1 MVSVP
6 DTDGQYYLLPILDMW
21 SDVFAVPGKRT
32 SGTGAANSV
41 LVPLGF
47 EVSPAASSTS
57 CTPKM
62 LAFERVWTL
71 HSPRTAQLILLML
84 GNRAT
89 GAGYD

>member
-6 DTDGQYYLLPILDMW
+6 DTDGRYYLLPILDMW

-32 SGTGAANSV
+32 SGTGAANYV

-57 CTPKM
+57 CTPKCS
-62 LAFERVWTL
+62 
-71 HSPRTAQLILLML
+71 HSSESGRCILRPRPSLSS
-84 GNRAT
+84 
-89 GAGYD
+89 